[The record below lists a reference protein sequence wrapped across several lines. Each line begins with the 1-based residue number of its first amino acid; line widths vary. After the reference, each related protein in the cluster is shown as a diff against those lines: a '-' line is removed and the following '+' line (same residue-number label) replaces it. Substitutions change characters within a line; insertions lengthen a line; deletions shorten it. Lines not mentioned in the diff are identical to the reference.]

1 MSISV
6 NREGNLDGTI
16 DLTISIATTDF
27 FNTYWEKAI
36 KDTNVKIFKENSCF
50 KKSQIEDVLKELEAI
65 KNWALQN
72 LTERELEYMQ
82 ERIKN
87 LIESIPEAFDKDDT
101 VLYIY

>member
-1 MSISV
+1 M
-6 NREGNLDGTI
+6 
-16 DLTISIATTDF
+16 F
-27 FNTYWEKAI
+27 Q
-36 KDTNVKIFKENSCF
+36 
-50 KKSQIEDVLKELEAI
+50 SQIEDVLKELEAI

>member
-1 MSISV
+1 MFQKKP
-6 NREGNLDGTI
+6 NRR
-16 DLTISIATTDF
+16 
-27 FNTYWEKAI
+27 
-36 KDTNVKIFKENSCF
+36 CP
-50 KKSQIEDVLKELEAI
+50 KELEAI

>member
-1 MSISV
+1 M
-6 NREGNLDGTI
+6 
-16 DLTISIATTDF
+16 IA
-27 FNTYWEKAI
+27 
-36 KDTNVKIFKENSCF
+36 
-50 KKSQIEDVLKELEAI
+50 ELEAI

-87 LIESIPEAFDKDDT
+87 LIEAIPEAFDKDDT